1 MHIAMTLTFAS
12 YEKYWQ
18 FVKIGNLLAIPGVRN
33 TEIGWK
39 HSTKPE
45 WNLKVMLHEVNYFLV
60 IASLWQDRVL

>member
-33 TEIGWK
+33 TETSWK
-39 HSTKPE
+39 SANYPTKPE

-60 IASLWQDRVL
+60 IASL